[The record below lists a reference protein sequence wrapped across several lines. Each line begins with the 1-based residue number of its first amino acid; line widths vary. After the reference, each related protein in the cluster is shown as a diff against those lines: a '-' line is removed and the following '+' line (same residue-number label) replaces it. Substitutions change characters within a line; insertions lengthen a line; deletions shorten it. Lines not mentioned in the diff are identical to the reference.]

1 LVVVSTES
9 PEPISPAR
17 WAWRI
22 EGELDVA
29 ELRRAAGPIPVGVVD
44 LGPSSDMPADTWDT
58 LGQLAVQ
65 EARQLTTEARV
76 CLVRSAE
83 DEHVALITTRR
94 PKGTCELDGIVTD
107 LLKGSTPA
115 LRTVIATP
123 LPGLDL
129 PTDHPR
135 PETRGLRAATV
146 SARCDFKSLLG
157 WCTAHDVELVDLLQG
172 GLAAVLAR
180 YCGGGTVTFAADL
193 PEGARSVRLPW
204 SDADSPAGLV
214 RAVSRLSASEDELPA
229 GQVLFSYTDSTLIPL
244 DTGWTDRDLRVTV
257 VQEHDELAVRV
268 DYDVDLFGFPSAQR
282 FLDRL
287 VRAWSKIT
295 EVGRLG
301 EFTALTD
308 DELHGVLTGWQGDE
322 LSFPDKCVHEL
333 ICAQPAD
340 RIAVVCG
347 GQQLTYGELTARASH
362 TARRLRELGAGTESV
377 VGVLADRSVDSVV
390 SLLAVLCAGAA
401 YVPIDPS
408 YPDERV
414 RYVVRDSGAL
424 LLLGTRE
431 RLDRLPELEPSVPV
445 VELTDDMDPVGLEPV
460 ASADNLAYLIYTSGS
475 TGQPKGVAVTHHSL
489 VLSTFARQIGG
500 DPPTVDLVTMPLSF
514 DGSAGGLYWTLTTGG
529 TALLP
534 TEEEARDPRLLART
548 AESWSVT
555 HIHSIPSHYAILREA
570 GTEDWLPGLRLV
582 SVGGEP
588 LPHTLVERHLAG
600 HPDALLLNDYGPTE
614 ATVWA
619 SAHICTPSDGS
630 ATVVPIGP
638 PLPNYRAYVLDEGLR
653 PVPPGIAGELYL
665 GGGALARGYHGR
677 PALTGELFL
686 PDPHGDRPGTRLYRT
701 GDRARQRSDGELEI
715 LGRVD
720 NQVKVRGF
728 RIELG
733 EIENTLLRHPAVGTA
748 AVVLRQDGG
757 APRLAAYVTPAAESL
772 SRDEIQAWLSGEL
785 PRYML
790 PDEMTVLDELPRNAN
805 GKVDTRALRGGQ
817 GGPEPAGKKSTVDDL
832 APGQVDQLLRHL
844 LDRTRSRL

>member
-1 LVVVSTES
+1 MSTA
-9 PEPISPAR
+9 PAR

-29 ELRRAAGPIPVGVVD
+29 ELRRTADPIPVRVVD
-44 LGPSSDMPADTWDT
+44 LGHSTDIRDAV
-58 LGQLAVQ
+58 GQFAVQ
-65 EARQLTTEARV
+65 EARQLDTPARV
-76 CLVRSAE
+76 CVFRLAE
-83 DEHVALITTRR
+83 GEHVALITTQR
-94 PKGTCELDGIVTD
+94 PQGVRELDDMLTE
-107 LLKGSTPA
+107 LLKGGAPV

-123 LPGLDL
+123 LPWLDL

-135 PETRGLRAATV
+135 PVERSSRAATV
-146 SARCDFKSLLG
+146 SARCGYGPLLD

-229 GQVLFSYTDSTLIPL
+229 GQVLFSYTDSTPVPL
-244 DTGWTDRDLRVTV
+244 ATGWTDRDMCVTV
-257 VQEHDELAVRV
+257 VQERDELEVRV
-268 DYDVDLFGFPSAQR
+268 DYDVDLFVFPSAQG
-282 FLDRL
+282 FLHRL
-287 VRAWSKIT
+287 IRAWSRIT
-295 EVGRLG
+295 EVRRLV

-308 DELHGVLTGWQGDE
+308 EELHGVLTGWQGNELPYPDE
-322 LSFPDKCVHEL
+322 CVHDLVFAQPPDK
-333 ICAQPAD
+333 
-340 RIAVVCG
+340 IAVVCG

-362 TARRLRELGAGTESV
+362 TARRLRELGVGTESV
-377 VGVLADRSVDSVV
+377 VGVLADRSIDSVV
-390 SLLAVLCAGAA
+390 GLLAVLCAGGA

-424 LLLGTRE
+424 LLLGTRD
-431 RLDRLPELEPSVPV
+431 RLDRLPRLEPSVPV
-445 VELTDDMDPVGLEPV
+445 VELAGDMDPVGLAPA
-460 ASADNLAYLIYTSGS
+460 ASPDNLAYLIYTSGS
-475 TGQPKGVAVTHHSL
+475 TGRPKGVAVTHRSL
-489 VLSTFARQIGG
+489 VLSTSARRIGG

-548 AESWSVT
+548 AQSWSVT
-555 HIHSIPSHYAILREA
+555 HIHSIPSHYAVLREA
-570 GTEDWLPGLRLV
+570 GGQDWLPGLRLV

-588 LPHTLVERHLAG
+588 LPHTLVDGHLTD

-619 SAHICTPSDGS
+619 SAHICAPSDGS

-665 GGGALARGYHGR
+665 GGDALARGYHGR

-686 PDPHGDRPGTRLYRT
+686 PDPFGDRPGMRLYRT
-701 GDRARQRSDGELEI
+701 GDRVRQRPDGELEI

-733 EIENTLLRHPAVGTA
+733 EIENTLVRHPAVGTA
-748 AVVLRQDGG
+748 AVVLSRDGG
-757 APRLAAYVTPAAESL
+757 APRLTAYVTPAADSL
-772 SRDEIQAWLSGEL
+772 SRDEIHAWLSGEL
-785 PRYML
+785 PLYML
-790 PDEMTVLDELPRNAN
+790 PDVITVLDELPRNAN
-805 GKVDTRALRGGQ
+805 GKVDTRALRGGH
-817 GGPEPAGKKSTVDDL
+817 GVPEPTGKKATVDDL
-832 APGQVDQLLRHL
+832 APGQVDQLLQHL